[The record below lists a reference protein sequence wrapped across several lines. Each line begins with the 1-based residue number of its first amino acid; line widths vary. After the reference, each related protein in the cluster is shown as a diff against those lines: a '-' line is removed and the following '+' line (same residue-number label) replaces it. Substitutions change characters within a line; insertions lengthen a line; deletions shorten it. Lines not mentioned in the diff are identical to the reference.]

1 MAFVAAMNSPDL
13 VKQGVKGS
21 DVYTEEGVG
30 DLRVTFFT
38 QLVRG
43 LDKNEIER
51 NVSQIMS
58 KDFNYV
64 RDLIVMAFQT
74 RDIRGG
80 KGERDL
86 FYTLMANIL
95 TIQPSWTKALLELV
109 PEYGCWKD
117 MWELYPLLTE
127 EHHRSMDAI
136 VLERFRLDQE
146 SQHPSLLVKW
156 LPREGSKYKTLAPRF
171 AALFFPNTPSVGGQ
185 QLRMYRK
192 TVAYLNKLC
201 DTTEVKMC
209 GGSWSTIE
217 PSHVPGRL
225 MKRCK
230 SAFFNQKKDK
240 RGQVSERYPGN
251 DDRIVCAENFKE
263 LLKDVKEGKVVMKGG
278 QTTMPHEHVAE
289 IQRSYCSPSS
299 VEEEATRQAQ
309 WDAIR
314 AETQKA
320 GGLGKVVP
328 MCDFSGSMDGTPKEV
343 SLALGILISEI
354 ASPTFKDHIL
364 TFDSTPTWHS
374 FAGKQTLREKVE
386 SIGHLG
392 QGLSTDFQAA
402 CDLVLRKLV
411 ENNVAPEDA
420 PTDLLVLTDMGFD
433 QACGAHNYTY
443 YNTKYVPWQTH
454 FQMIRENFENHGY
467 QAPRIV
473 CWNLRAEYKD
483 YHAKADEVGVVQLS
497 GWSPSVLKAIQ
508 GNGIVVETPYMG
520 MRRLLDDTRYDRV
533 REVVNAILR
542 PVGENKVRD
551 A

>member
-1 MAFVAAMNSPDL
+1 MAFVAAMNSPDHI
-13 VKQGVKGS
+13 KQGVKGS

-30 DLRVTFFT
+30 DLRVTLFT

-43 LDKNEIER
+43 LHREEIHKN
-51 NVSQIMS
+51 VAQILP
-58 KDFNYV
+58 KGVEYV

-80 KGERDL
+80 KGERQL
-86 FYTLMANIL
+86 FHHLIVAIL
-95 TIQPSWTKALLELV
+95 QKQPSWSKALLELV
-109 PEYGCWKD
+109 PEYGCWRD
-117 MWELYPLLTE
+117 MWELYNYLGE
-127 EHHRSMDAI
+127 EQQNAMDQI

-156 LPREGSKYKTLAPRF
+156 LPREKSKHDTLASRF
-171 AALFFPNTPSVGGQ
+171 AALLFPNTPRTGGQ
-185 QLRMYRK
+185 QLRVYRK

-217 PSHVPGRL
+217 PKHVPGRL

-230 SAFFNQKKDK
+230 NAFFNQKKDK
-240 RGQVSERYPGN
+240 RGTVTVRYPN
-251 DDRIVCAENFKE
+251 SEDRIQCSENFKQ

-289 IQRSYCSPSS
+289 IQRSYHRSGSE
-299 VEEEATRQAQ
+299 EEEATRQAQ
-309 WDAIR
+309 WEAIR
-314 AETQKA
+314 TETLKA

-343 SLALGILISEI
+343 SLALGILISEV
-354 ASPTFKDHIL
+354 ASLAFKDHIL
-364 TFDSTPTWHS
+364 TFDSTPQWHS
-374 FAGKQTLREKVE
+374 FSGMHTLRQKVE
-386 SIGHLG
+386 SIGRLG

-411 ENNVAPEDA
+411 ENKVAPEDA

-433 QACGAHNYTY
+433 AACGYSSYTSH
-443 YNTKYVPWQTH
+443 NTKSGHWQTH
-454 FQMIRENFENHGY
+454 FQMIRDNFEKHGY

-473 CWNLRAEYKD
+473 CWNLRADYKD

-497 GWSPSVLKAIQ
+497 GWSPAVLKAIQ

-520 MRRLLDDTRYDRV
+520 MRRIIDDERYTRV
-533 REVVNAILR
+533 RDVVDTLLR
-542 PVGENKVRD
+542 PVGESKVRD